1 MATEHYLPERV
12 VFYNLV
18 SICATD
24 RCHVVVSLLRSKCC
38 TGSYCPRCTHDTTT
52 MRRVVALRFAG
63 VRAHQRCCPPR
74 CPPRCRR
81 TSFCSTIELT
91 RTRCCPCCGDSL
103 SLSLLLD
110 YDEVG
115 KKNVGMNHA
124 SIFPRSPLL
133 YSQKART
140 FSTHSLVL
148 VQVENIDR

>member
-52 MRRVVALRFAG
+52 MRRVALRFAG

-91 RTRCCPCCGDSL
+91 RSN

-133 YSQKART
+133 YSQQAKT
-140 FSTHSLVL
+140 FSTHSLVFRL
-148 VQVENIDR
+148 RILTR